1 MSLNDYNQEIY
12 RESST
17 FYINI
22 TLKVLYF
29 MTLIIEVVGFL
40 KAKVFFEME
49 LFLYWILEKM

>member
-1 MSLNDYNQEIY
+1 MSLNGYNQEIY

-29 MTLIIEVVGFL
+29 MTLITEAVGFL
-40 KAKVFFEME
+40 KAKVFFEKE
-49 LFLYWILEKM
+49 LFYIEF